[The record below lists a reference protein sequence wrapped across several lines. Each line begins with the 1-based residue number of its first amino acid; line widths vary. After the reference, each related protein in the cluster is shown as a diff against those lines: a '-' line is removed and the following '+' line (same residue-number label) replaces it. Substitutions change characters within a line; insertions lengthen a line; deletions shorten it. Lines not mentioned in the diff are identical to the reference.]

1 MPPDEPFVHEAILGT
16 RPEGRPVDTTTVAS
30 LPAAITTITG
40 RAWLTG
46 TAQFFLDPEDP
57 FPEGCYL

>member
-1 MPPDEPFVHEAILGT
+1 MTD
-16 RPEGRPVDTTTVAS
+16 
-30 LPAAITTITG
+30 

>member
-1 MPPDEPFVHEAILGT
+1 MPPDEPFVRESIPGT
-16 RPEGRPVDTTTVAS
+16 RIEGRLADTTTVAPD
-30 LPAAITTITG
+30 PAVITTITG

-46 TAQFFLDPEDP
+46 TTRFFLDPEDP